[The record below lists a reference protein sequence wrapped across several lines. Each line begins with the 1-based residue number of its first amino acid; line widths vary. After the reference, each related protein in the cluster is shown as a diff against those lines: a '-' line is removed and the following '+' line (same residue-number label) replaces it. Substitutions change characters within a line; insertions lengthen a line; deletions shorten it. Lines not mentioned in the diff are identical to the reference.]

1 MSGRPGSSKLVA
13 RWIALTVA
21 ASVIA
26 AIDGGW
32 LATWT
37 TFAPSRIWRGEVWR
51 LVTWVFVEG
60 SPFQLLL
67 TCVAI
72 YHFGGELLPRWGER
86 RMRRFLLEVL
96 GGSAAIAAVL
106 ALVSRDLWFSHR
118 FGGWAVADAL
128 VIAWARQYPDSTLVL
143 YGLLRLRG
151 RELIRIVVGI
161 TAVYAVFAGI
171 FTWSLELVVCA
182 AAYWYPGQRLGR
194 PA

>member
-1 MSGRPGSSKLVA
+1 MLRRMGSSKLVA
-13 RWIALTVA
+13 RWIALTIA
-21 ASVIA
+21 ASVVA

-37 TFAPSRIWRGEVWR
+37 TFAPARIWRGELWR

-60 SPFQLLL
+60 SPFQLVL

-86 RMRRFLLEVL
+86 RLRRFMLEVL
-96 GGSAAIAAVL
+96 GGSAVVASVL
-106 ALVSRDLWFSHR
+106 ALVSRDLWFSYR

-128 VIAWARQYPDSTLVL
+128 VIAWARQYPDATLMI

-151 RELIRIVVGI
+151 RELIRIVIGI
-161 TAVYAVFAGI
+161 TAVYAAFAGI
-171 FTWSLELVVCA
+171 FAWSLELT
-182 AAYWYPGQRLGR
+182 
-194 PA
+194 

>member
-1 MSGRPGSSKLVA
+1 MVGLGSSKLLA
-13 RWIALTVA
+13 RWITLTVA
-21 ASVIA
+21 ASLVA
-26 AIDGGW
+26 AVDGGW
-32 LATWT
+32 LASWA
-37 TFAPSRIWRGEVWR
+37 TFAPSRIWRGELWR

-60 SPFQLLL
+60 SPLQLLL

-96 GGSAAIAAVL
+96 GGSAVVSSLL
-106 ALVSRDLWFSHR
+106 ALVLRDLWFSYR

-151 RELIRIVVGI
+151 RELVRITVGI
-161 TAVYAVFAGI
+161 TAVYAAFAGI
-171 FTWSLELVVCA
+171 FTWSLELIVCA
-182 AAYWYPGQRLGR
+182 AAYYYPRNRLAR
-194 PA
+194 A